1 MILLAIITA
10 FLTTIIT
17 LFFNSLS
24 DTWKDLKTETKNV
37 YVTSIQNFVEKV
49 KKDFADKPTKKWMKE
64 LDNFKGNPDKVRAW
78 YQRMMLFFQSNN
90 ILKEWERI
98 KIVLGKIKRGKE
110 NWT

>member
-1 MILLAIITA
+1 
-10 FLTTIIT
+10 
-17 LFFNSLS
+17 
-24 DTWKDLKTETKNV
+24 
-37 YVTSIQNFVEKV
+37 
-49 KKDFADKPTKKWMKE
+49 MKE

-110 NWT
+110 N